1 MSRLASEGGNGGVH
15 VDVVPVVP
23 LLPAV
28 PAQQEAVCKRKGDVR
43 DQDEQQD
50 EGKHRGITKVDAR
63 ERERK
68 IWVTLDLGWA

>member
-28 PAQQEAVCKRKGDVR
+28 PAQQEAVCKREGDVG

-50 EGKHRGITKVDAR
+50 EGKHRGITEVDAR
-63 ERERK
+63 EREK
-68 IWVTLDLGWA
+68 GKSGLT